1 MAQVG
6 RMVTRAL
13 RLLRVVDATEAPEAE
28 DMQSGI
34 DALNAMMARL
44 EADGLSL
51 GWAPVEGPAD
61 ELPAPAEAEE
71 AIRFNLAIVLRGE
84 YGLPLDPDIY
94 QRAEEGL
101 AALRR
106 DVLIA
111 NPLHLRTRLP
121 CSGRYNIRT
130 DEYDTH

>member
-13 RLLRVVDATEAPEAE
+13 RLLRVVDATETPEAE

-34 DALNAMMARL
+34 DALNAMMSRW

-51 GWAPVEGPAD
+51 GWAPVMGSGD
-61 ELPAPAEAEE
+61 VLPAPAEAEE